1 MVQRNIYDSVGE
13 SQLLTLV
20 VCGGERKNM
29 ETGVAVL
36 TNGTKNDDD
45 VRPSCPECSS
55 HLIFD
60 IYHGEYICQSC
71 GYVVL
76 EKIDYCGHEMHSNN
90 SEDRLK
96 NLRGSGQTSSLLM
109 NYGLQTE
116 ISISDK
122 DYNGKP
128 INLANAERIAC
139 VRKLHARLKASS
151 EERRIARVLSVIDKI
166 CSKLL
171 LPRSLSET
179 AAKIYRSYSSKN
191 NTKGMSVNGNAIA
204 AVYLAC
210 KQSCIARGLEEI
222 VDSTDFCSNKRSSL
236 RIAFRCYKRMA
247 MCMTNAIESDNMRCH
262 RGTTT
267 FDHVIPLEKYIAKI
281 SNRARIDW
289 RIQKLALEIAR
300 QTEDNILLSGKDP
313 VGIASAYLYIS
324 ACLCGYHM
332 YLTDIANFSQVTEI
346 TIRTRCKEI
355 LSSFNLEVRVRTASF
370 SGSVAC

>member
-1 MVQRNIYDSVGE
+1 MERGISLFASSV
-13 SQLLTLV
+13 
-20 VCGGERKNM
+20 
-29 ETGVAVL
+29 
-36 TNGTKNDDD
+36 NGANVK
-45 VRPSCPECSS
+45 PSCPECNSY
-55 HLIFD
+55 LIYD
-60 IYHGEYICQSC
+60 VPHGEYICQSC

-76 EKIDYCGHEMHSNN
+76 EKMDYCGHETHSNN
-90 SEDRLK
+90 SDDRLK
-96 NLRGSGQTSSLLM
+96 NIRGSGQTSFLLI
-109 NYGLQTE
+109 NHGLQTE
-116 ISISDK
+116 ISLSDK

-128 INLANAERIAC
+128 INLANAERIAS

-151 EERRIARVLSVIDKI
+151 EERRIARVLSVIDKT

-191 NTKGMSVNGNAIA
+191 NTKGMSVNGNAVA

-210 KQSCIARGLEEI
+210 KQSCVARGLEEI

-236 RIAFRCYKRMA
+236 RIAFRCYKRMT
-247 MCMTNAIESDNMRCH
+247 MCMTNTIESNKYSSS
-262 RGTTT
+262 GT
-267 FDHVIPLEKYIAKI
+267 FDHVIPLDKYIAKI
-281 SNRARIDW
+281 ANRAKIDW

-324 ACLCGYHM
+324 ASLCGYHM
-332 YLTDIANFSQVTEI
+332 YLTDIANFSRVTEI

-355 LSSFNLEVRVRTASF
+355 LSSFNLEVRVK
-370 SGSVAC
+370 VAGRSSQ

>member
-1 MVQRNIYDSVGE
+1 MKEEEIA
-13 SQLLTLV
+13 LF
-20 VCGGERKNM
+20 
-29 ETGVAVL
+29 A
-36 TNGTKNDDD
+36 NGTNHNDNT
-45 VRPSCPECSS
+45 RPSCPECSS

-60 IYHGEYICQSC
+60 VHHGEYICQSC

-76 EKIDYCGHEMHSNN
+76 EKIDYCGHETHSNN
-90 SEDRLK
+90 SDDRLK

-128 INLANAERIAC
+128 INFANAERIAC

-151 EERRIARVLSVIDKI
+151 EERRISRVLSVIDKT

-247 MCMTNAIESDNMRCH
+247 MC
-262 RGTTT
+262 
-267 FDHVIPLEKYIAKI
+267 
-281 SNRARIDW
+281 
-289 RIQKLALEIAR
+289 
-300 QTEDNILLSGKDP
+300 
-313 VGIASAYLYIS
+313 
-324 ACLCGYHM
+324 
-332 YLTDIANFSQVTEI
+332 
-346 TIRTRCKEI
+346 
-355 LSSFNLEVRVRTASF
+355 
-370 SGSVAC
+370 

>member
-1 MVQRNIYDSVGE
+1 MQRSTFGHAQVEGSVLITME
-13 SQLLTLV
+13 SGITLFTR
-20 VCGGERKNM
+20 EINNDKD
-29 ETGVAVL
+29 
-36 TNGTKNDDD
+36 TK
-45 VRPSCPECSS
+45 PCCPECSS

-60 IYHGEYICQSC
+60 VYHGEYICQSC

-76 EKIDYCGHEMHSNN
+76 DKIDYCGHETHSNN
-90 SEDRLK
+90 SDERLK

-116 ISISDK
+116 ISVSDK

-151 EERRIARVLSVIDKI
+151 EERRIARVLSVIEKI

-171 LPRSLSET
+171 LPRSLSEA
-179 AAKIYRSYSSKN
+179 AAKIYRTYTSKN

-222 VDSTDFCSNKRSSL
+222 VESTDFCSNKRSSL
-236 RIAFRCYKRMA
+236 RIAFRCYKRMT
-247 MCMTNAIESDNMRCH
+247 MCMTNPIETEMIKTP
-262 RGTTT
+262 RGT
-267 FDHVIPLEKYIAKI
+267 FDHVIPLDKYISKI
-281 SNRARIDW
+281 SNKARIDW

-313 VGIASAYLYIS
+313 IGIASAYLYIS

-355 LSSFNLEVRVRTASF
+355 LSSFNLEVRVRAAGCGT
-370 SGSVAC
+370 VAC

>member
-1 MVQRNIYDSVGE
+1 MPVG
-13 SQLLTLV
+13 
-20 VCGGERKNM
+20 M
-29 ETGVAVL
+29 EEGVAL
-36 TNGTKNDDD
+36 FADRSNYNNA
-45 VRPSCPECSS
+45 RPSCPECRSS
-55 HLIFD
+55 LIFD
-60 IYHGEYICQSC
+60 VQHGEYICQSC

-76 EKIDYCGHEMHSNN
+76 EKIDYCGHETHSNN
-90 SEDRLK
+90 SEERLK
-96 NLRGSGQTSSLLM
+96 NMRGSGNTSFLLM

-116 ISISDK
+116 ISLSDR

-128 INLANAERIAC
+128 INCTNAECIAT

-151 EERRIARVLSVIDKI
+151 EERRIARVLSMIDKV

-191 NTKGMSVNGNAIA
+191 NTKGMSVNGNAVA

-222 VDSTDFCSNKRSSL
+222 IDSTDFCSNKRSSL

-247 MCMTNAIESDNMRCH
+247 MCMTNPVEPQMIKT
-262 RGTTT
+262 RGQT
-267 FDHVIPLEKYIAKI
+267 FDHVIPLDKYIAKI
-281 SNRARIDW
+281 ANRAQVDW
-289 RIQKLALEIAR
+289 RVQKLALEIAR

-313 VGIASAYLYIS
+313 IGIAAAYLYIS

-332 YLTDIANFSQVTEI
+332 YLADIANFSQVTEI

-355 LSSFNLEVRVRTASF
+355 LSSFNLQVRVRLAC
-370 SGSVAC
+370 GSAIAY

>member
-1 MVQRNIYDSVGE
+1 MVVG
-13 SQLLTLV
+13 
-20 VCGGERKNM
+20 M
-29 ETGVAVL
+29 EEGVAL
-36 TNGTKNDDD
+36 FADRSNYNNTK
-45 VRPSCPECSS
+45 PSCPECSS
-55 HLIFD
+55 PLIFD
-60 IYHGEYICQSC
+60 VQHGEYICQSC

-76 EKIDYCGHEMHSNN
+76 EKIDYCGHETHSNN
-90 SEDRLK
+90 SEERLK
-96 NLRGSGQTSSLLM
+96 NMRGSGNTSFLLM

-116 ISISDK
+116 ISLSDR

-128 INLANAERIAC
+128 INCTNAECIAT

-151 EERRIARVLSVIDKI
+151 EERRIARVLSMIDKV

-191 NTKGMSVNGNAIA
+191 NTKGMSVNGNAVA

-222 VDSTDFCSNKRSSL
+222 IDSTDFCSNKRSSL

-247 MCMTNAIESDNMRCH
+247 MCMTNPVESQMIKT
-262 RGTTT
+262 RGQT
-267 FDHVIPLEKYIAKI
+267 FDHVIPLDKYIAKI
-281 SNRARIDW
+281 ANRAQVDW
-289 RIQKLALEIAR
+289 RVQKLALEIAR

-313 VGIASAYLYIS
+313 IGIAAAYLYIS
-324 ACLCGYHM
+324 ACLCGYQM
-332 YLTDIANFSQVTEI
+332 YLADIANFSQVTEI

-355 LSSFNLEVRVRTASF
+355 LSSFNLQVRVRLAC
-370 SGSVAC
+370 GSAIAY

>member
-1 MVQRNIYDSVGE
+1 MHRTVPIIMGTE
-13 SQLLTLV
+13 TALLAN
-20 VCGGERKNM
+20 EINNNNNNSK
-29 ETGVAVL
+29 
-36 TNGTKNDDD
+36 
-45 VRPSCPECSS
+45 PSCPECNSS
-55 HLIFD
+55 IIFD
-60 IYHGEYICQSC
+60 VYHGEYICQSC

-76 EKIDYCGHEMHSNN
+76 EKMDYCGHETHSNN
-90 SEDRLK
+90 SEDRFK
-96 NLRGSGQTSSLLM
+96 NIRGSGQTSSLLM

-128 INLANAERIAC
+128 ISFANAERIAC

-166 CSKLL
+166 CSKLI

-179 AAKIYRSYSSKN
+179 AAKIYRTYTSKN
-191 NTKGMSVNGNAIA
+191 NTKGMSVSGNAIA

-210 KQSCIARGLEEI
+210 KQSSIARGLEEI
-222 VDSTDFCSNKRSSL
+222 VESTDFCSNKRSSL

-247 MCMTNAIESDNMRCH
+247 MCMTSVIETDEVKQQPSP
-262 RGTTT
+262 T
-267 FDHVIPLEKYIAKI
+267 FDQVLPIDKYISKI
-281 SNRARIDW
+281 SNKARIDW

-300 QTEDNILLSGKDP
+300 QTDDNILLSGKDP

-332 YLTDIANFSQVTEI
+332 YLADIANLSQVTEI

-355 LSSFNLEVRVRTASF
+355 LSSFNLEVRIRSAGCST
-370 SGSVAC
+370 VAC

>member
-1 MVQRNIYDSVGE
+1 MKEEEIA
-13 SQLLTLV
+13 LF
-20 VCGGERKNM
+20 
-29 ETGVAVL
+29 A
-36 TNGTKNDDD
+36 NGTNHNDNT
-45 VRPSCPECSS
+45 RPSCPECSS

-60 IYHGEYICQSC
+60 VHHGEYICESC

-76 EKIDYCGHEMHSNN
+76 EKMDYCGHETHPND

-96 NLRGSGQTSSLLM
+96 NMRGSGHTSFLLI

-116 ISISDK
+116 ISVSDR
-122 DYNGKP
+122 DYNGNP
-128 INLANAERIAC
+128 INCTNAECIAS

-151 EERRIARVLSVIDKI
+151 EERRIARVLSMIDKV

-179 AAKIYRSYSSKN
+179 AARIYRSYSSRN
-191 NTKGMSVNGNAIA
+191 NTKGMSVNGNAVA

-222 VDSTDFCSNKRSSL
+222 IDSTDFCSNKRSSL

-247 MCMTNAIESDNMRCH
+247 MCMTNVIESENMRCQSE
-262 RGTTT
+262 T

-332 YLTDIANFSQVTEI
+332 YLADIANFSKVTEI

-355 LSSFNLEVRVRTASF
+355 LSSFALEVRARL
-370 SGSVAC
+370 VACSTVAR

>member
-1 MVQRNIYDSVGE
+1 MVVPAIRM
-13 SQLLTLV
+13 
-20 VCGGERKNM
+20 ER
-29 ETGVAVL
+29 GVNAFA
-36 TNGTKNDDD
+36 NGMKNDENIK
-45 VRPSCPECSS
+45 PSCPECDSPI
-55 HLIFD
+55 IFD
-60 IYHGEYICQSC
+60 VYHGEYICQSC

-76 EKIDYCGHEMHSNN
+76 EKMDYCGHETHSNN
-90 SEDRLK
+90 SDDRLK

-116 ISISDK
+116 ISLSDK

-128 INLANAERIAC
+128 INFANAERIAC

-236 RIAFRCYKRMA
+236 RIAFRCYKRMT
-247 MCMTNAIESDNMRCH
+247 MCMTNAIEVDTMKIPS
-262 RGTTT
+262 GT
-267 FDHVIPLEKYIAKI
+267 FDHVIPLDKYIAKI

-355 LSSFNLEVRVRTASF
+355 LSSFNLEVRVRAAGYST
-370 SGSVAC
+370 VAC

>member
-1 MVQRNIYDSVGE
+1 MEKGVTLLANGVRNNE
-13 SQLLTLV
+13 
-20 VCGGERKNM
+20 
-29 ETGVAVL
+29 AV
-36 TNGTKNDDD
+36 K
-45 VRPSCPECSS
+45 PSCPECSS
-55 HLIFD
+55 HIIFD
-60 IYHGEYICQSC
+60 LYHGEYICQSC

-76 EKIDYCGHEMHSNN
+76 EKIDYCGHETHSNN
-90 SEDRLK
+90 SDERLK

-128 INLANAERIAC
+128 INFANAERIAC

-179 AAKIYRSYSSKN
+179 AARVYRSYSSKN

-247 MCMTNAIESDNMRCH
+247 MCITNVIESETIRCQSE
-262 RGTTT
+262 T

-281 SNRARIDW
+281 SNKARIDW

-324 ACLCGYHM
+324 ACLCGYHL

-355 LSSFNLEVRVRTASF
+355 LSSFNLEVRVRSAGCS
-370 SGSVAC
+370 SLAC

>member
-1 MVQRNIYDSVGE
+1 MQSSNFRSARVRGRVLITME
-13 SQLLTLV
+13 SGITLFTQ
-20 VCGGERKNM
+20 EI
-29 ETGVAVL
+29 
-36 TNGTKNDDD
+36 KNDNDKK
-45 VRPSCPECSS
+45 PCCPECSS
-55 HLIFD
+55 HIIFD
-60 IYHGEYICQSC
+60 VYHGEYICQSC

-76 EKIDYCGHEMHSNN
+76 EKMDYCGHESHSNN
-90 SEDRLK
+90 SDDRLK
-96 NLRGSGQTSSLLM
+96 NMRGSGQTSSLLM

-116 ISISDK
+116 IGVSDK

-171 LPRSLSET
+171 LPRSLSEA
-179 AAKIYRSYSSKN
+179 AAKIYRTYTSKN
-191 NTKGMSVNGNAIA
+191 DTKGMSVNGNAIA

-222 VDSTDFCSNKRSSL
+222 VESTDFCSNKRSSL
-236 RIAFRCYKRMA
+236 RIAFRCYKRMT
-247 MCMTNAIESDNMRCH
+247 MCMTNPIEIETIKTPRA
-262 RGTTT
+262 T
-267 FDHVIPLEKYIAKI
+267 FDHVIPLDKYISKI
-281 SNRARIDW
+281 SNKARIDW

-313 VGIASAYLYIS
+313 IGIASAYLYIS
-324 ACLCGYHM
+324 SCLCGYHM

-355 LSSFNLEVRVRTASF
+355 LSSFNLEIRLRSAGCS
-370 SGSVAC
+370 SVAC

>member
-1 MVQRNIYDSVGE
+1 
-13 SQLLTLV
+13 
-20 VCGGERKNM
+20 M
-29 ETGVAVL
+29 ETGVTLVAKS
-36 TNGTKNDDD
+36 TKNESD
-45 VRPSCPECSS
+45 VKPSCPECSS

-60 IYHGEYICQSC
+60 VYHGEYICQSC

-76 EKIDYCGHEMHSNN
+76 EKIDYCGHETHSN
-90 SEDRLK
+90 SSDDRLK

-116 ISISDK
+116 ISVSDK

-128 INLANAERIAC
+128 INFANAERIAC

-204 AVYLAC
+204 AVDLSC

-236 RIAFRCYKRMA
+236 RIAFRCYKRMT
-247 MCMTNAIESDNMRCH
+247 MCMTNPIEPDKIRCQS
-262 RGTTT
+262 GTT

-355 LSSFNLEVRVRTASF
+355 LTSFNLEVRLRTAGF
-370 SGSVAC
+370 STCVAC

>member
-1 MVQRNIYDSVGE
+1 
-13 SQLLTLV
+13 
-20 VCGGERKNM
+20 M
-29 ETGVAVL
+29 EEEIAL
-36 TNGTKNDDD
+36 FQNGTKCNDNNT
-45 VRPSCPECSS
+45 RPSCPECSS

-60 IYHGEYICQSC
+60 VHHGEYICESC

-76 EKIDYCGHEMHSNN
+76 ERMDYCGHETHPNDSK
-90 SEDRLK
+90 DRLK
-96 NLRGSGQTSSLLM
+96 NMRGSGHTSFLLM

-116 ISISDK
+116 ISVSDR

-128 INLANAERIAC
+128 INCTNAECIAS

-151 EERRIARVLSVIDKI
+151 EERRIARVLSMIDKV
-166 CSKLL
+166 CSKML

-179 AAKIYRSYSSKN
+179 AARIYRSYSSRN
-191 NTKGMSVNGNAIA
+191 NTKGMSVNGNAVA

-222 VDSTDFCSNKRSSL
+222 IDSTDFCSNKKSSL

-247 MCMTNAIESDNMRCH
+247 MCMTNTVESHKMRCQS
-262 RGTTT
+262 GS

-324 ACLCGYHM
+324 ASLCGYHM
-332 YLTDIANFSQVTEI
+332 YLADIANFSQVTEI

-355 LSSFNLEVRVRTASF
+355 LSSFNLEVRVRLLACTT
-370 SGSVAC
+370 VAH

>member
-1 MVQRNIYDSVGE
+1 
-13 SQLLTLV
+13 
-20 VCGGERKNM
+20 M
-29 ETGVAVL
+29 EEEGIAL
-36 TNGTKNDDD
+36 FANGTNYNNNTK
-45 VRPSCPECSS
+45 PSCPECSS

-60 IYHGEYICQSC
+60 VHHGEYICQSC

-76 EKIDYCGHEMHSNN
+76 EKIDYCGHESHSNN
-90 SEDRLK
+90 SDDRVK
-96 NLRGSGQTSSLLM
+96 NMRGSGNTSFLLM

-116 ISISDK
+116 ISLSDR

-128 INLANAERIAC
+128 INGTNAECIAS

-151 EERRIARVLSVIDKI
+151 EERRIARVLSMIDKF
-166 CSKLL
+166 CSKML

-191 NTKGMSVNGNAIA
+191 NTKGMSVNGNAVA

-222 VDSTDFCSNKRSSL
+222 IDSTDFCSNKRSSL

-247 MCMTNAIESDNMRCH
+247 MCMTTTVESNTIRST
-262 RGTTT
+262 GST
-267 FDHVIPLEKYIAKI
+267 FDHVIPLDKYIAKI
-281 SNRARIDW
+281 ANRARVDW
-289 RIQKLALEIAR
+289 RVQKLALEIAR

-313 VGIASAYLYIS
+313 VGIAAAYLYIS

-332 YLTDIANFSQVTEI
+332 YLADIANFSQVTEI

-355 LSSFNLEVRVRTASF
+355 LASFNLEVRVRVAGCST
-370 SGSVAC
+370 VAC

>member
-1 MVQRNIYDSVGE
+1 MLY
-13 SQLLTLV
+13 LV
-20 VCGGERKNM
+20 VERINM
-29 ETGVAVL
+29 ETGIAVL
-36 TNGTKNDDD
+36 TNGTKNDND
-45 VRPSCPECSS
+45 VKPSCPECSS

-60 IYHGEYICQSC
+60 VYHGEYICQSC

-76 EKIDYCGHEMHSNN
+76 EKIDYCGHETHSSN
-90 SEDRLK
+90 SDDRLK

-116 ISISDK
+116 ISVSDK

-128 INLANAERIAC
+128 INFANAERIAC

-247 MCMTNAIESDNMRCH
+247 MCMTNAIESDKVTSH
-262 RGTTT
+262 RGTT

-289 RIQKLALEIAR
+289 RIQKIALEIAR

-355 LSSFNLEVRVRTASF
+355 LSSFNLEVRVRTTAGF
-370 SGSVAC
+370 SSSVAC

>member
-1 MVQRNIYDSVGE
+1 ME
-13 SQLLTLV
+13 SGVTLL
-20 VCGGERKNM
+20 
-29 ETGVAVL
+29 A
-36 TNGTKNDDD
+36 NGTKAENYD
-45 VRPSCPECSS
+45 VKPSCPECSS
-55 HLIFD
+55 QLIFD
-60 IYHGEYICQSC
+60 VYHGEYICQSC

-76 EKIDYCGHEMHSNN
+76 EKVDYCGHETHSTN
-90 SEDRLK
+90 SDDRLK
-96 NLRGSGQTSSLLM
+96 SLRGSGQTSSLLM

-116 ISISDK
+116 ISVSDK

-128 INLANAERIAC
+128 INLANAERIAS

-151 EERRIARVLSVIDKI
+151 DERRIARVLSVIDKI

-171 LPRSLSET
+171 LPRSLSEA

-222 VDSTDFCSNKRSSL
+222 VDSTDFCSNKRSCL

-247 MCMTNAIESDNMRCH
+247 MSMTNVTESDKVSCH
-262 RGTTT
+262 NGGP

-281 SNRARIDW
+281 SNRSRIDW
-289 RIQKLALEIAR
+289 RIQKLALEIAH
-300 QTEDNILLSGKDP
+300 QTEHNILLSGKDP

-324 ACLCGYHM
+324 ACLCGYRM

-355 LSSFNLEVRVRTASF
+355 LSSFNLEVRVRAASAGC
-370 SGSVAC
+370 SRSNAPC

>member
-1 MVQRNIYDSVGE
+1 MESSVT
-13 SQLLTLV
+13 LL
-20 VCGGERKNM
+20 
-29 ETGVAVL
+29 A
-36 TNGTKNDDD
+36 NGTKAENYD
-45 VRPSCPECSS
+45 VKPSCPECSS
-55 HLIFD
+55 QLIFD
-60 IYHGEYICQSC
+60 VYHGEYICQSC

-76 EKIDYCGHEMHSNN
+76 EKVDYCGHETHSTN
-90 SEDRLK
+90 SDDRLK
-96 NLRGSGQTSSLLM
+96 SLRGSGQTSSLLM

-116 ISISDK
+116 ISVSDK

-128 INLANAERIAC
+128 INLANAERIAS

-151 EERRIARVLSVIDKI
+151 DERRIARVLSVIDKI

-222 VDSTDFCSNKRSSL
+222 VDSTDFCSNKRSCL

-247 MCMTNAIESDNMRCH
+247 MSMTNVTESDKVSCH
-262 RGTTT
+262 NGGP

-281 SNRARIDW
+281 SNRSRIDW

-300 QTEDNILLSGKDP
+300 QTEHNILLSGKDP

-355 LSSFNLEVRVRTASF
+355 LSSFNLEVRVRAAAAGCSR
-370 SGSVAC
+370 GSAPC

>member
-1 MVQRNIYDSVGE
+1 ME
-13 SQLLTLV
+13 SRISLFAQEV
-20 VCGGERKNM
+20 NDHKD
-29 ETGVAVL
+29 
-36 TNGTKNDDD
+36 TK
-45 VRPSCPECSS
+45 PSCPECNS
-55 HLIFD
+55 HIIFD
-60 IYHGEYICQSC
+60 VYHGEYICQSC

-76 EKIDYCGHEMHSNN
+76 EKMDYCGHETHSNN

-96 NLRGSGQTSSLLM
+96 NMRGSGQTSSLLM

-116 ISISDK
+116 IGVSDK

-139 VRKLHARLKASS
+139 VRKLHSRLKASS

-166 CSKLL
+166 CSKLV

-179 AAKIYRSYSSKN
+179 AAKIYRTYTSKN

-204 AVYLAC
+204 AVY
-210 KQSCIARGLEEI
+210 QEEI
-222 VDSTDFCSNKRSSL
+222 VESTDFCSNKRSSL
-236 RIAFRCYKRMA
+236 RIAFRCYKRMT
-247 MCMTNAIESDNMRCH
+247 MCMTNAIETEVVKSTR
-262 RGTTT
+262 TT
-267 FDHVIPLEKYIAKI
+267 FDHVIPLDKYISKI
-281 SNRARIDW
+281 SNKARIDW

-355 LSSFNLEVRVRTASF
+355 LSSFKLEIRVRSASC
-370 SGSVAC
+370 GSVAC

>member
-179 AAKIYRSYSSKN
+179 AAQTYRSYSSKN

>member
-1 MVQRNIYDSVGE
+1 ME
-13 SQLLTLV
+13 SGITLFAQ
-20 VCGGERKNM
+20 GRREDKNAKP
-29 ETGVAVL
+29 T
-36 TNGTKNDDD
+36 
-45 VRPSCPECSS
+45 CPECSS
-55 HLIFD
+55 QIIFD
-60 IYHGEYICQSC
+60 VYHGEYICQSC

-76 EKIDYCGHEMHSNN
+76 EKMDYCGHETHST
-90 SEDRLK
+90 SSDERLK
-96 NLRGSGQTSSLLM
+96 SIRGSGQTSSLLM

-128 INLANAERIAC
+128 INFANAERIAC
-139 VRKLHARLKASS
+139 VRKLHARIKASS
-151 EERRIARVLSVIDKI
+151 EERRIARVLSVIDKVS
-166 CSKLL
+166 SKLL
-171 LPRSLSET
+171 LPKSLSET

-222 VDSTDFCSNKRSSL
+222 VESTDFSSNKRSSL

-247 MCMTNAIESDNMRCH
+247 MCMTNIGQTDSINYERQ
-262 RGTTT
+262 T
-267 FDHVIPLEKYIAKI
+267 FDHVIPLEKYISKI
-281 SNRARIDW
+281 SNRAKIDW
-289 RIQKLALEIAR
+289 RIQKIALEIAR

-324 ACLCGYHM
+324 ASLCGYQI

-355 LSSFNLEVRVRTASF
+355 LSSFNLEVRVRSSAGCNT
-370 SGSVAC
+370 VAC